1 MADIRLKRWAEVL
14 VNYSL
19 GVKKGDLMQIKSTYL
34 ADPLIKEVYRV
45 ALKNGAHPYV
55 TYLGE
60 GLSEIFFECASEDQ
74 LKYISPVERYEI
86 EKIDKYLYI
95 IAEFNRKS
103 LSNVAPEKLSLRRK
117 ATGILLER
125 RLQRAAQGKM
135 RWSLTA
141 YPDNAQ
147 AQDAEMSLDEF
158 AEFIFEA
165 GFLNYQD
172 PIKKWQ
178 ELAKEQQ
185 RIAKMLSK
193 VGKITIRAPGT
204 DLTLSVK
211 QRKWISCEGHENFPD
226 GEIFTAPIEDSA
238 QGVITYSYPCVYQG
252 REVSGVKLEFKEG
265 RVIKATAEKG
275 EAYLTAMID
284 MDPGARRIGEF
295 SFGTNYNIKK
305 FIKNIL
311 FDEKIGGT
319 IHIALG
325 SAYPETGGKNKSSL
339 HWDMICDLRKDSEVL
354 ADGKVIYRNGKFL
367 I

>member
-1 MADIRLKRWAEVL
+1 MTDVRITKWAEVL

-19 GVKKGDLMQIKSTYL
+19 GVKKNDLMQIKSSYL
-34 ADPLIKEVYRV
+34 ADPLIKEVYRL
-45 ALKNGAHPYV
+45 ALQNGAHPYV
-55 TYLGE
+55 TYIGE
-60 GLSEIFFECASEDQ
+60 GLSEIFFKYATEEQ
-74 LKYISPVERYEI
+74 LNYLSPIERYEI
-86 EKIDKYLYI
+86 EKIDKYLFI

-103 LSNVAPEKLSLRRK
+103 LSNVDPQKLSLRRK
-117 ATGILLER
+117 ATGKLLER
-125 RLQRAAQGKM
+125 RLQRAAKGEM

-147 AQDAEMSLDEF
+147 AQDAEMSLEEF
-158 AEFIFEA
+158 SEFIFEA
-165 GFLNYQD
+165 GFLNDKD

-185 RIAKMLSK
+185 RISKILSK
-193 VGKITIRAPGT
+193 VDKITIKAEGT

-211 QRKWISCEGHENFPD
+211 GRKWISCEGHENFPD
-226 GEIFTAPIEDSA
+226 GEVFTAPIEDSA
-238 QGVITYSYPCVYQG
+238 DGVITYSYPCVYQG
-252 REVSGVKLEFKEG
+252 REVSGVQLRFKKGIVVEA
-265 RVIKATAEKG
+265 KAEKG
-275 EAYLTAMID
+275 EDYLRSMINID
-284 MDPGARRIGEF
+284 SGAKRIGEF
-295 SFGTNYNIKK
+295 SFGTNYGIKK

-325 SAYPETGGKNKSSL
+325 SCYPETGGKNKSSL